1 MTIEAWRFSDPA
13 KIIDSLIAASA
24 KDERYEKKRLEN
36 LRKHKARR
44 IRALVK
50 KARLGYANVR

>member
-1 MTIEAWRFSDPA
+1 MTIEAWRFGDPA
-13 KIIDSLIAASA
+13 TIIDALIAASTRNA
-24 KDERYEKKRLEN
+24 QYEKKRQAN

-50 KARLGYANVR
+50 KARLGYANIR

>member
-1 MTIEAWRFSDPA
+1 MTIEAWRFGDPA
-13 KIIDSLIAASA
+13 KIIDALIWESA
-24 KDERYEKKRLEN
+24 RNAKYAKKQQAN

-50 KARLGYANVR
+50 KARLGCANIR